1 MKAPALGSHVSEWKK
16 IKKWYEEEHEQT
28 NEIKFRIECIES
40 LINST
45 ETKDKEL
52 NHFR

>member
-1 MKAPALGSHVSEWKK
+1 MTKDHLPEWEK

-28 NEIKFRIECIES
+28 PEIKFRIQCIDEL
-40 LINST
+40 LIQ
-45 ETKDKEL
+45 EKEKEL